1 MDIQKRNA
9 QIANSYYNLGL
20 EKAKMRDL
28 SGAAQSLKDSL
39 HFNKYQTD
47 ARNLLGLIYYE
58 SGEVSDALVQWVISL
73 NLQPEKNLADHYLD
87 EIQRKPGQLE
97 IESQNI
103 KTFNQ
108 ALWHAQ
114 NGSDDLAIM
123 QLARVVQA
131 KPHFVKAHLLLALLY
146 MGREDYTKAGR
157 SLYKILQIDKSNPKA
172 LYYMSIVKQNTG
184 RAEAERKRMA
194 KAFSHRQMQDDDVI
208 MPPTYKENTGLSTVL
223 HIVIG
228 LVIGV
233 AAFFFLVLPANEKAL
248 NEKHNQ
254 EMIPYLQKLNNASQ
268 QYETLKNQY
277 DELDESAAKVQA
289 QLDELV
295 NGNTSYAAELFATS
309 IREFEKGRVVGTR
322 TAGKGTIQ
330 CRPVALSD
338 GSAFSYTVGLL
349 LSKNGA
355 TFNGTGISPDV
366 EASLSAEEEANFY
379 NFTVDTDPQILRAF
393 EVVDTLTGRNDIQ
406 ASLEPSQSSSASE
419 AGGAGSSLQS
429 EPAGTDA
436 SSAAEPAA

>member
-184 RAEAERKRMA
+184 RAEAERKRMT

-208 MPPTYKENTGLSTVL
+208 MPPTYKENTGLSMVL

-248 NEKHNQ
+248 NERHNQ
-254 EMIPYLQKLNNASQ
+254 EMVPYLQKLNTANQ
-268 QYETLKNQY
+268 QYEALKGQY
-277 DELDESAAKVQA
+277 DELDESAKEVQSR
-289 QLDELV
+289 LDELV
-295 NGNTSYAAELFATS
+295 NGNTSVMVQYQSLIGVLQAYRAGDMITAAKSFADADFSLITDES
-309 IREFEKGRVVGTR
+309 IQAIVEDVRADM
-322 TAGKGTIQ
+322 TANVYQVLVTKGTELWNAGNTAQ
-330 CRPVALSD
+330 AME
-338 GSAFSYTVGLL
+338 Y
-349 LSKNGA
+349 
-355 TFNGTGISPDV
+355 
-366 EASLSAEEEANFY
+366 Y
-379 NFTVDTDPQILRAF
+379 
-393 EVVDTLTGRNDIQ
+393 Q
-406 ASLEPSQSSSASE
+406 ASLKIKADNPE
-419 AGGAGSSLQS
+419 AMFYVGRLYQIAGDTENANAMFDQVVGNYPDS
-429 EPAGTDA
+429 DY
-436 SSAAEPAA
+436 AARAKNARGY